1 MKKNKIIFIHFN
13 RFLDKFDWQRYELDL
28 LSKKFSVEVH
38 VLINLVH
45 PHLKNKRYSHSYD
58 NKKVKVFDSL
68 SYWKNTINNYKKD
81 HHFIFQTFPYNYIAL
96 KIFLFIK
103 SKGFKTSIIYI
114 NNLPT
119 YKDYGY
125 KINFL
130 KSIYN
135 KTLSIIFRPKHSLA
149 ILNKNIILYLF
160 KLFPKKLSP
169 DYSLVGGSIK
179 KKNYFNKMVRIN
191 SWDFSNTLRKKKK
204 LKTQSNYILYISD
217 GETRY
222 QSDSQLWNTKRVEDT
237 NLYLKKLN
245 EFFDLIE
252 KKYNTKIKIAA
263 HPRSSCNLKI
273 DNRLGGRENF
283 YGRTYELTRNARFVI
298 SWGSTAL
305 SYAILTKKPILF
317 IYSKVL
323 QKRNISWNRFASF
336 YSNILK
342 CKRLNIDNQ
351 FKKIDIVNAVDS
363 NSYNYFIKNYIITDK
378 FKPNHKIIQKNLV

>member
-68 SYWKNTINNYKKD
+68 SYWKNTINNYKED
-81 HHFIFQTFPYNYIAL
+81 HHFIFQTFPYNYTAL
-96 KIFLFIK
+96 KMFLFIK

-160 KLFPKKLSP
+160 KLFPKKFSP

-179 KKNYFNKMVRIN
+179 KKNYFNRMVRIN

-204 LKTQSNYILYISD
+204 LKRQSNYILYISD

-317 IYSKVL
+317 IYSKIL

-351 FKKIDIVNAVDS
+351 FKKIDIINEVDS
-363 NSYNYFIKNYIITDK
+363 NSYNYFIKNYIISDK
-378 FKPNHKIIQKNLV
+378 FKPNHKIIEKNLV